1 MSIPTEATD
10 TEKRMCVNKVRFRSI
25 LDAYRFVERR
35 KVVGKPMNESSR
47 PYKCP
52 FCKEFHL
59 SSKPVIKQESS
70 PEYLAKVLQRQGFD
84 ADFSKRFINHTINSI

>member
-1 MSIPTEATD
+1 M
-10 TEKRMCVNKVRFRSI
+10 
-25 LDAYRFVERR
+25 LDAYRFIEKR
-35 KVVGKPMNESSR
+35 KLSDKPLKDSAR

-70 PEYLAKVLQRQGFD
+70 PEYLTKVLRRQGFD
-84 ADFSKRFINHTINSI
+84 VDFSKRFINHTTSSI